1 MTRFESTSSYY
12 WQWHQVTVL
21 YFLSFSYHSSP
32 NHSSSSA
39 TISCCA
45 EKVHVSMDNC
55 CACCY
60 CWTRF
65 LGVHLCYHTLLF
77 IEKEK
82 SQEARYIEKIC
93 FYWSGRPNISV
104 SKIKKCM
111 RYKMLGEWKT
121 SASMSESIS

>member
-39 TISCCA
+39 TISFCA

-55 CACCY
+55 CACCH

-65 LGVHLCYHTLLF
+65 LGVHLCYHTLLC

-82 SQEARYIEKIC
+82 SQEARYIKKDLFGGILI
-93 FYWSGRPNISV
+93 GLKGPIVV
-104 SKIKKCM
+104 SPKSKNVCAT
-111 RYKMLGEWKT
+111 RCWGNGNLPPL
-121 SASMSESIS
+121 